1 MFKGNKGNKGIK
13 VVAAS
18 ITALLLTACAD
29 TAGSSTE
36 NEINGTDDSQTE
48 TEERGSIE
56 FGVAAGP
63 YGIMVEDIIGPL
75 LEEEYGY
82 DVSTRTFSD
91 YVQPNLALDNGDIDA
106 NLFQHTDYFE
116 TFSEDNDLDLDVIS
130 TVPTLGMGVY
140 ANESSGYTSLEDIEE
155 GATILTPNDPS
166 NLARALRVLADYD
179 LIEYD
184 DSVSATQITV
194 DDITSNPNNL
204 VIEPIESAQIT
215 RALGTSAE
223 LATVPGNYSFAA
235 EFDPNDALAM
245 ENMGDNFF
253 NLIAVKDIDSQL
265 GQDILSIVESEAFY
279 EAIEESET
287 FNGFNR
293 PSWWP
298 ND

>member
-1 MFKGNKGNKGIK
+1 MSKGNAFIRLT
-13 VVAAS
+13 AAS
-18 ITALLLTACAD
+18 LAALFLTACGGAED
-29 TAGSSTE
+29 TENGTGGSEEAGSES
-36 NEINGTDDSQTE
+36 SA
-48 TEERGSIE
+48 EERGPVE

-82 DVSTRTFSD
+82 QVSTRTFSD

-116 TFSEDNDLDLDVIS
+116 TFSLDNDLDLDKIS

-140 ANESSGYTSLEDIEE
+140 ASEASGYASLDDIES
-155 GATILTPNDPS
+155 GARILTPNDPS
-166 NLARALRVLADYD
+166 NLARALRILADYE
-179 LIEYD
+179 LISYD
-184 DSVSATQITV
+184 ESVSATQITV
-194 DDITSNPNNL
+194 DDITGNPYEL

-215 RALGTSAE
+215 RSLESSAE

-235 EFDPNDALAM
+235 DLDPNEALAM
-245 ENMGDNFF
+245 ENMGENFF
-253 NLIAVKDIDSQL
+253 NLVAVQDLNSQL
-265 GQDILSIVESEAFY
+265 GQDIQAVIESEAFY

-287 FNGFNR
+287 FSGFNR

-298 ND
+298 EG

>member
-1 MFKGNKGNKGIK
+1 MNRQTKTIK
-13 VVAAS
+13 FGL
-18 ITALLLTACAD
+18 TALSAILLSACGGD
-29 TAGSSTE
+29 DSTSDSTE
-36 NEINGTDDSQTE
+36 ATE
-48 TEERGSIE
+48 SGAGETTAEERGDIE

-82 DVSTRTFSD
+82 EVSTRSFSD

-116 TFSEDNDLDLDVIS
+116 TFSEDNDLDLDAIS
-130 TVPTLGMGVY
+130 TVPTLGMGLY
-140 ANESSGYTSLEDIEE
+140 ASDSSGYTSLEDIEE

-166 NLARALRVLADYD
+166 NLARALSVLADYD

-184 DSVSATQITV
+184 DTVSATQVTV
-194 DDITSNPNNL
+194 DDITENPYDL

-215 RALGTSAE
+215 RALDTSAE

-235 EFDPNDALAM
+235 DFDPNDALAM
-245 ENMGDNFF
+245 ENMGDNFY
-253 NLIAVKDIDSQL
+253 NIVAVQDIDSQV
-265 GQDILSIVESEAFY
+265 GQDILAVIESDAFY

-287 FNGFNR
+287 FSGFNR
-293 PSWWP
+293 PSWWSGE
-298 ND
+298 